1 MTNLLGVDP
10 ADASSDRS
18 VLSDIADASAPAP
31 KSGQRSWTFTTALS
45 GGYLLIVAAIAVLA
59 PIIWPHVASQN
70 AADILEA
77 NQGPSG
83 NHLLGTDTVGRDVLL
98 RILVGTGPTML
109 GVVEGL
115 AVVAVLGIPVGV
127 AAGYLQGRVDKTV
140 SWVADIVFSIPAIV
154 VIMSVLAVFRGSMLA
169 AMIAFGVLA
178 APGLMRV
185 VRAATLQV
193 REELYIAAAQVAGL
207 SRFYIL
213 TRHVLPRIRGTL
225 AVQLSLLASLALLV
239 QTGLAFL
246 GLLIAPPAPSWGGM
260 VAEGTSVLALNPWL
274 IWPSGAVIALT
285 VLAFGFLSDSIRT
298 RTGRQA
304 AVVKRPGR
312 RRPHGGAPDAMPSPE
327 PGKEPSKP
335 SVTSADDALVRIRG
349 LRVSA
354 VTHAGTTR
362 IVDSVTLS
370 IRPGETVGL
379 VGESGCGK
387 SVTAAAL
394 TGVLPANMFVEAG
407 TIEFEGVDLT
417 RLNQRALRSVQGRKI
432 GLIGQEPMIGLN
444 PAMRIGA
451 QLAELVRLH
460 HGCRRAEARRRVVE
474 LLGSVRLRDPESV
487 ARKYPHELSGGMAQR
502 VAIARALAGEPEL
515 LIADEPTTA
524 LDVTVQAEILDLL
537 RETQQQRG
545 MAILLITHDWGVVA
559 ELCERAVVMYA
570 GQVIESAPVEAI
582 LTQPQHP
589 YTGLLLSSDPH
600 HSRGVDMLPTIPG
613 LVPPPGSWPVGCRFA
628 DRCPRAEQD
637 CTAGPISVGQ
647 VDDSL
652 VRCIHPLSGAKS

>member
-10 ADASSDRS
+10 AGASSDRS
-18 VLSDIADASAPAP
+18 GLGDVADTRAPVS
-31 KSGQRSWTFTTALS
+31 KSGRRSWTFTTALS
-45 GGYLLIVAAIAVLA
+45 GGYLLIVAAVAVLA
-59 PIIWPHVASQN
+59 PIIWPHVAGQN

-127 AAGYLQGRVDKTV
+127 VAGYFQGRVDKTA

-154 VIMSVLAVFRGSMLA
+154 VIMAVLAVFRGSMLA
-169 AMIAFGVLA
+169 AMVAFGVLA
-178 APGLMRV
+178 APGLMRI
-185 VRAATLQV
+185 VRAVTL
-193 REELYIAAAQVAGL
+193 EICGELYIAAAQVAGL

-225 AVQLSLLASLALLV
+225 AVQLSLLGALALLV

-298 RTGRQA
+298 RTGRQPV
-304 AVVKRPGR
+304 VVKRPDR
-312 RRPHGGAPDAMPSPE
+312 RRSLRGAPDVTPSPE
-327 PGKEPSKP
+327 SGAKSSTPWL
-335 SVTSADDALVRIRG
+335 TSADDDLVRIQG
-349 LRVSA
+349 LRVSV
-354 VTHAGTTR
+354 VTQAGTTR

-407 TIEFEGVDLT
+407 TIEFEGADLT
-417 RLNQRALRSVQGRKI
+417 RLNQRALRSVQGR
-432 GLIGQEPMIGLN
+432 
-444 PAMRIGA
+444 R
-451 QLAELVRLH
+451 
-460 HGCRRAEARRRVVE
+460 
-474 LLGSVRLRDPESV
+474 
-487 ARKYPHELSGGMAQR
+487 
-502 VAIARALAGEPEL
+502 
-515 LIADEPTTA
+515 
-524 LDVTVQAEILDLL
+524 
-537 RETQQQRG
+537 
-545 MAILLITHDWGVVA
+545 
-559 ELCERAVVMYA
+559 
-570 GQVIESAPVEAI
+570 
-582 LTQPQHP
+582 
-589 YTGLLLSSDPH
+589 
-600 HSRGVDMLPTIPG
+600 
-613 LVPPPGSWPVGCRFA
+613 
-628 DRCPRAEQD
+628 
-637 CTAGPISVGQ
+637 
-647 VDDSL
+647 
-652 VRCIHPLSGAKS
+652 